1 MRLLAKLLGEAFA
14 RPDSNREDFA
24 SLVLWA
30 TNPLAAFSA
39 HEVVRGECARPDSN
53 RSKTIA
59 LASLERCDLQDSN
72 PLLLPHSFSH
82 FVRKL
87 VQCAGPDSN
96 RRTLRDSVLSALPF
110 KCPLWRSR
118 WRAPKITR
126 DARSRCAR
134 ALAGV
139 WRTLAS
145 RGLACIAIVSPRTI
159 KVTRGTA
166 FCDTTVRRPL
176 SRRSPRFQSGPAV
189 CIDNPSPIANR

>member
-14 RPDSNREDFA
+14 RPGFEPRGLRFARPLGHESAGCILRSRSCSRRMREAGFEPEQDDRSRFA
-24 SLVLWA
+24 RALRLAGFESAPAPSLV
-30 TNPLAAFSA
+30 
-39 HEVVRGECARPDSN
+39 
-53 RSKTIA
+53 
-59 LASLERCDLQDSN
+59 
-72 PLLLPHSFSH
+72 FSH

-96 RRTLRDSVLSALPF
+96 RRTPTGQRPKRFVPF

-159 KVTRGTA
+159 K
-166 FCDTTVRRPL
+166 
-176 SRRSPRFQSGPAV
+176 
-189 CIDNPSPIANR
+189 

>member
-1 MRLLAKLLGEAFA
+1 MRLLAKLLEKHSRDRIRTARTSLRSSSGPRIRWLHSPLTKLFA
-14 RPDSNREDFA
+14 ENARGRIRTGA
-24 SLVLWA
+24 RRSLSLRSSAA
-30 TNPLAAFSA
+30 TCRIRIRSCSLTRFLTSFENSFSA
-39 HEVVRGECARPDSN
+39 RDRIRTG
-53 RSKTIA
+53 
-59 LASLERCDLQDSN
+59 
-72 PLLLPHSFSH
+72 
-82 FVRKL
+82 
-87 VQCAGPDSN
+87 GP
-96 RRTLRDSVLSALPF
+96 LRDSVLSALPF